1 MANYQGVKLKL
12 INTQLNK
19 MKFGAKN
26 KTNIIKNTQEKLLR

>member
-26 KTNIIKNTQEKLLR
+26 KTEIILRIPNKSF

>member
-19 MKFGAKN
+19 MKLGAKN
-26 KTNIIKNTQEKLLR
+26 KTEIILRIPKKSF

>member
-26 KTNIIKNTQEKLLR
+26 KTEIILRIPKKSF